1 MLKEFKVSL
10 LQRTIIITPKQLT
23 KNKQDYLFLP
33 QPTFSWRQ
41 IHTLVHPLHQFL
53 LLLQS
58 LETVNKDL
66 STLVIIWSEIQCT
79 MSWQLTTVKTKCSF
93 SFCSSFLHCSTSFYL
108 ENTYGGS
115 LKCINNN
122 KARSQCRELH
132 SLLSITSHAN
142 QYRED
147 AGDKAYGLSSSSNK
161 SRIWII
167 CRCHGKGSTFSSVI

>member
-79 MSWQLTTVKTKCSF
+79 MS
-93 SFCSSFLHCSTSFYL
+93 
-108 ENTYGGS
+108 
-115 LKCINNN
+115 
-122 KARSQCRELH
+122 
-132 SLLSITSHAN
+132 
-142 QYRED
+142 
-147 AGDKAYGLSSSSNK
+147 
-161 SRIWII
+161 
-167 CRCHGKGSTFSSVI
+167 

>member
-1 MLKEFKVSL
+1 
-10 LQRTIIITPKQLT
+10 
-23 KNKQDYLFLP
+23 
-33 QPTFSWRQ
+33 
-41 IHTLVHPLHQFL
+41 
-53 LLLQS
+53 
-58 LETVNKDL
+58 
-66 STLVIIWSEIQCT
+66 

-93 SFCSSFLHCSTSFYL
+93 SFCSSFLYCSTSFYL

-147 AGDKAYGLSSSSNK
+147 AGDKAYGLSSSSDK
-161 SRIWII
+161 TRISNHLQMSWWRQHILFSYLKTLSI
-167 CRCHGKGSTFSSVI
+167 GPIRGLNPHPPPRLSSALQHELTKQSSMGLTMLLFSSHACLCHHMLRW